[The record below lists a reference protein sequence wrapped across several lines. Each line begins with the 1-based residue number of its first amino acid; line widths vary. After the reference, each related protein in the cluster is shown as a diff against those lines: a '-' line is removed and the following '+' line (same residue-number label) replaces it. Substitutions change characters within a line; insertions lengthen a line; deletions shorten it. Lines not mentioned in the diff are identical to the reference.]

1 MAQIESPDFANPRFK
16 ANPYPFYARLRAE
29 APVYRTKLSFWL
41 PPVWLV
47 LRYDDVL
54 MVLKDERFTKDIA
67 ARLPWV
73 ARSMG
78 PIYRN
83 LLNQDPPDHTRLR
96 TLVSKS
102 FTPRVVE
109 GLRDRIQRVCDDLL
123 DAATTTGRIEL
134 VRGFALPLPLT
145 IIADLLGMPPEDRR
159 RIGSWPTALGAASS
173 GAPQDMLRVLP
184 YTWLLVRYFRR
195 LVAQRRAQPHDDL
208 VSALV
213 RAEESGD
220 KLSEDEVIAMIYLLL
235 VAGYETTVGLIAGG
249 ALALIQHPEQRKQ
262 LQQNPSL
269 TGLAIE
275 ELLRYTSPADFA
287 SPRVAREDVTIGSVT
302 IPRGGI
308 VFAVLG
314 SANRDESEFRDP
326 ETLDLTREPNRHL
339 ALGMGAHYC
348 LGAPLARLE
357 GEIALTTLVRRFP
370 DLRLAEASES
380 LRWRRG
386 LAIRGLARLPV
397 ALDREAV

>member
-1 MAQIESPDFANPRFK
+1 MAQFKTPDFSDAEFK
-16 ANPYPFYARLRAE
+16 GNPYPSYARLRAE
-29 APVYRTKLSFWL
+29 APVFRTKLSFWL

-47 LRYDDVL
+47 FRYDDVL
-54 MVLKDERFTKDIA
+54 LVLKDERFSKDIA
-67 ARLPWV
+67 AKLPLV
-73 ARSMG
+73 SRTMR

-109 GLRDRIQRVCDDLL
+109 GLRHRVQRVCDDLL
-123 DAATTTGRIEL
+123 DAAATTGRIDL
-134 VRGFALPLPLT
+134 VRGFAFPLPLT
-145 IIADLLGMPPEDRR
+145 IVSELLGIPPEDRR
-159 RIGSWPTALGAASS
+159 RIGSWPTALGAATS

-184 YTWLLVRYFRR
+184 YTWLLVRYFRK
-195 LVAQRRAQPHDDL
+195 LVAQRREQPQDDL

-213 RAEESGD
+213 RAEEAGD
-220 KLSEDEVIAMIYLLL
+220 RLSEDEVIAMIYLLL

-249 ALALIQHPEQRKQ
+249 ALALIQHPEQRRQ
-262 LQQNPSL
+262 LQNDPSL
-269 TGLAIE
+269 ASLAIE
-275 ELLRYTSPADFA
+275 ELLRYTSPADIA

-308 VFAVLG
+308 VLAVLG
-314 SANRDESEFRDP
+314 SANRDETQFRDP

-339 ALGMGAHYC
+339 ALGMGAHFC

-357 GEIALTTLVRRFP
+357 AGIALATLVRRFP
-370 DLRLAEASES
+370 DLRLVDAPES

-397 ALDREAV
+397 ALD